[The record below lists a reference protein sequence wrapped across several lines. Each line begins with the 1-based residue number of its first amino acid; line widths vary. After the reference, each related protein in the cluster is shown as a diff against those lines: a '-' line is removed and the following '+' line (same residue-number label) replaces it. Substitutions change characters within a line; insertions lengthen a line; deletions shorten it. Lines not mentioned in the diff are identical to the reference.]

1 MDEKGFG
8 QLLLDPFVDSF
19 DLSQINKISKVKL
32 ILLPSGT
39 LKLLAIHNAGCLALD
54 SIWQLEHS
62 LNECDILDEYTK
74 RFVYAKLL
82 WSNGDGKL
90 MRMIFAT
97 TYLLTNEQK
106 KECVDEISRLCDS
119 VLQSFKNLLNSKVS
133 LNERETAFLQYFAN
147 FFLGTRD
154 LSKKPVIIDKFKRL
168 RTKVNNEKMLAI
180 YKRESLTL
188 LYQNLTPVAV
198 NMIDFIKTSD
208 DIDFL
213 FSKIFIKWFSSSLTE
228 LDKRNI
234 LWMEFCYSLLHCK
247 TQHAKQNLNRLLHFV
262 SLSMLEGG
270 ETDNMLQLKH
280 HIDSVL
286 LQSLPLLHTKA
297 DYLHTSTSVPNVKRL
312 EQLLRSKEL
321 KKQLGY
327 ELIDLTKELCT
338 YRIGYRR
345 GKCIVDGER
354 ETFLKEISS
363 SETPIISK
371 AYAIA
376 SDFEVMRPFHLSP
389 AIAFDPEVKD
399 IQRACMFL
407 VTLSMVGNMFFV
419 PETDVVGNTV
429 VITPSAKTDYTRRY
443 DDVHITIKSRDS
455 PILSADAVTHV
466 IESLIAKE
474 DCSI

>member
-8 QLLLDPFVDSF
+8 QLLSDPFVDSF
-19 DLSQINKISKVKL
+19 DLGILNKISKVKL

-39 LKLLAIHNAGCLALD
+39 LKHLAIHNAGCLALD

-62 LNECDILDEYTK
+62 LNEYDILDEYTK

-90 MRMIFAT
+90 MRMIFAS

-106 KECVDEISRLCDS
+106 KECFDEISRLSES
-119 VLQSFKNLLNSKVS
+119 VLQRLKNLLTSKVS
-133 LNERETAFLQYFAN
+133 LKERETAFLQYFAN
-147 FFLGTRD
+147 FFLGSRD
-154 LSKKPVIIDKFKRL
+154 LSKKSEMIERLKKL
-168 RTKVNNEKMLAI
+168 RTKVTEEKLLPI
-180 YKRESLTL
+180 YKTESQIL
-188 LYQNLTPVAV
+188 LYQNLTPVAL
-198 NMIDFIKTSD
+198 NMLDFIKTSD
-208 DIDFL
+208 DINFL
-213 FSKIFIKWFSSSLTE
+213 FSKIFVKWFSSSLTE

-234 LWMEFCYSLLHCK
+234 LWMEFCYSLLHRK
-247 TQHAKQNLNRLLHFV
+247 TQQANQNLNRLLHYV

-270 ETDNMLQLKH
+270 DTDNMLQLKH
-280 HIDSVL
+280 HTDSVL
-286 LQSLPLLHTKA
+286 LQSLALLHTKA
-297 DYLHTSTSVPNVKRL
+297 DYVHTSTSVPNVKRL

-321 KKQLGY
+321 KKQLVY
-327 ELIDLTKELCT
+327 EAIDLTKEFCT

-345 GKCIVDGER
+345 GRCIVDGER
-354 ETFLKEISS
+354 ETFLRDISS
-363 SETPIISK
+363 TETPIISK
-371 AYAIA
+371 AYEIA

-419 PETDVVGNTV
+419 PETDVEGNTV
-429 VITPSAKTDYTRRY
+429 VITPSAKADYTRRY
-443 DDVHITIKSRDS
+443 DDVHITIKSRES
-455 PILSADAVTHV
+455 PILSSDAVTHV